1 MMPLYIII
9 SLNIKEGGKKGSKKG
24 SKTTPLYIF
33 GGNFE
38 DF

>member
-1 MMPLYIII
+1 MPLHIII
-9 SLNIKEGGKKGSKKG
+9 IINIIEGGKKGSKKG
-24 SKTTPLYIF
+24 SKTTPLYRF

>member
-1 MMPLYIII
+1 MPLHIII
-9 SLNIKEGGKKGSKKG
+9 NINIIEGEKKGSKKG
-24 SKTTPLYIF
+24 SKTTPHYMI